1 MGDYGEGKMGRKV
14 VCMLLV
20 GLMLISSLDVML
32 FARLSLAQAG
42 KESFSSQTPIGEA
55 KKVAPQ
61 NRVYPQYDSLK
72 DSSEACGI
80 QKSDALDSSSHSSSM
95 TNKLSLNDTSKW
107 KDYAYVKD
115 DKTRLIVGINDSKPA
130 NVAKLERI
138 AEEHEAKIVSTFSI
152 RGTLRAVVVELL
164 LSSVA
169 AFAEDIRN
177 VGLASYVEPNMKV
190 QAYLVPNDPYWSLQW
205 GPQKI
210 EAEWAWNTTVGN
222 YDVIV
227 AVVDTG
233 VYYTHV
239 DIAPNYVALGY
250 DWVNNDP
257 DPIDDHGHGT
267 HCAGIIAAVLNNNM
281 GIAGLAQVR
290 VMAEKVLDSGGS
302 GYWDWVANGI
312 VHAADHGARIIS
324 MSLGGYGESELVHE
338 AVRYAHDAGV
348 LVIAAAGNDNTNTK
362 SYPAAY
368 EEVIAV
374 AATDQYDNKAYFS
387 NWGNW
392 IELAAPGV
400 DIISTT
406 PWGYES
412 WSGTSMA
419 CPHVAGLAALVWSWY
434 PSRSR
439 DWLRLWLRYTANDLG
454 EPGFDEYFG
463 YGRINARKAFQQPPP
478 GHELI
483 AYEWRTPPYVGS
495 GSSGIV
501 NATVLN
507 FGESNETNV
516 TVQLLANETIVNST
530 LIGVVAAGESA
541 EVGLTWNPV
550 VEGIYNLTL
559 YVLPVSGE
567 VDLENNLLQRFIYV
581 GFPVIA
587 VVLHSAGNID
597 NDIITNWQILN
608 SEWHSFGE
616 AMVYIDYS
624 SLNKPDI
631 TYQDIAAT
639 EADVLI
645 ISCAYD
651 PYAGWEFTD
660 SEIEA
665 IKRYVHEGHGLIAT
679 AGTLYNT
686 VPNNNKLASMFG
698 LKEAI
703 TWDATSTDL
712 LHLLNT
718 SHPIFANVPNPLV
731 FPDVGTSLPYDR
743 RWDSNELTDGRYL
756 ALGHYQESAIVT
768 FRGLVYISPWLEK
781 IPPYY
786 QHHLQLLYNA
796 IMWSRYQRPQ
806 HELVVSLEAPKRLNP
821 SDSIWLNATVSNFGR
836 INETDVLLQL
846 LINGAPVDSVTIPE
860 LPVDSSYTLSH
871 LWTPT
876 SQGLYNITA
885 YAPPI
890 VGEEITQNNVA
901 QEQALALLIS
911 LQNVLVYS
919 DDAYVTP
926 SQRYVIVALDNLGVN
941 YTYVADDPW
950 GFGTA
955 LVSQQWDLVIVDH
968 CNYYAM
974 GNYWTELES
983 YVRNGGSL
991 ILSTFDVD
999 GSHSEYTTLWETLG
1013 VHWVSDMWT
1022 PEPVY
1027 RWAPSHPVF
1036 TFPNT
1041 VGDLTSYS
1049 EGYGD
1054 NGDHVAA
1061 TTGTA
1066 IAGFAASPAQDRA
1079 ALVEGNTYPTMLFS
1093 FLLDEFRYD
1102 QDGDGKLDA
1111 VELWENTIAY
1121 LAKGY
1126 EHDLVVSLD
1135 APSSLQ
1141 MGDTTTLN
1149 ATVRNRGNNNETNV
1163 ELFLLV
1169 NSTVVD
1175 SATISELVAGESYTL
1190 SHEWTPGT
1198 GNFNI
1203 TVYASPV
1210 PEEEQTANN
1219 VVTKTTRVYFYM
1231 RLYLPNEWVGGGSPM
1246 GWQADDSSW
1255 QYTLPFDFPFYGIGY
1270 RTIYISSNGLITFTG
1285 PDSSYGNGVSG
1296 LASKLALAVAWDD
1309 WVSYDIYIW
1318 ENSTHVGIRWYVR
1331 HYGSSIVAN
1340 FEAIL
1345 RADGV
1350 IQCNYGYSDG
1360 EVSTTIGISNGEG
1373 HMIAEDVTT
1382 INSIHTIVFTPFQ
1395 LEHELI
1401 VELVAPP
1408 LVRPGDSAI
1417 LNATVHNMGCNNET
1431 NVAFRMLI
1439 NDAVVNSI
1447 IIPELTSGTSYT
1459 MNHVW
1464 TPTLE
1469 GTYNVTAYAPPV
1481 PDEATATN
1489 NIATRAVDVR
1499 TVKYVLF
1506 DQTHGTDS
1514 ITNYNVW
1521 TASLTER
1528 GYVVETHTNSPISSD
1543 LLGRYD
1549 VFVIPQ
1555 ATSGYWSDELLAI
1568 RNFVTCGGGLLTIG
1582 DDIPWIYD
1590 QLTSFTGIYWQ
1601 SGGYGGITTDII
1613 PHPVTS
1619 GVMSVYLSD
1628 PATVIY
1634 AYMAAQSLIRDT
1646 AQNIMLAASEHY
1658 SGKVIGFAD
1667 EGSLWDYS
1675 ISQADN
1681 LRLADNMIDWLA
1693 ISIELEHDLAASL
1706 DAPETLGRCE
1716 SALLNATVYN
1726 RGLSNETNVGLQLL
1740 VDGTVVESAVIPE
1753 LPSHASHTI
1762 VHSWNSSIWG
1772 INYGICAYTW
1782 PVAGEN
1788 LTVNNILRKVVY
1800 ISLYTRT
1807 YHPPQWIGGG
1817 SSMGWHADDSSWQY
1831 DLPFSFPFYE
1841 AYYGTIFVSSN
1852 GLITFTGP
1860 DSSYT
1865 NDISGLATKM
1875 ALAIAWDDWVSDS
1888 PYDIYIWENSTHVGI
1903 RWEVRYIGSSTVAN
1917 FEAILYANGTI
1928 QFNYAYN
1935 DGAISATIGISNGAG
1950 DILAQDLTDL
1960 SYINTVV
1967 LSPLPYAHDVAIQ
1980 DVTASPANVYVGQAV
1995 GINVTVKNEGETAEN
2010 FTVEVYYNET
2020 SSPSLEGLIDER
2032 DAYLDPGQSVLL
2044 YFVWNTTGL
2053 QTGNYTIKAVIPP
2066 VLGETD
2072 TSDNTFIDG
2081 VVQVIWKHD
2090 VAVIGIVSGRAWVY
2104 HGHIVVVSVTISDRG
2119 DFNETVKVTL
2129 YCNMSAGEAIGVQT
2143 VNLSIGE
2150 NETLVFAWDTDTVA
2164 YCHSYTL
2171 TAVAEI
2177 SDDCTP
2183 ADNILDSPTTVKV
2196 RIMGDVN
2203 GDDYVGIDDIF
2214 AAAEHFG
2221 QTPEEPRWNSD
2232 ADLNLDEYIGIDDI
2246 YMVAS
2251 NFGQPH

>member
-1 MGDYGEGKMGRKV
+1 MRRKL
-14 VCMLLV
+14 VCIFLV
-20 GLMLISSLDVML
+20 TLIFVSSLDIML
-32 FARLSLAQAG
+32 FARPSLVQAREEPFSKQSPNG
-42 KESFSSQTPIGEA
+42 ETKE
-55 KKVAPQ
+55 VAPL
-61 NRVYPQYDSLK
+61 NRERSQCDSLK
-72 DSSEACGI
+72 DPKEAVNAKESG
-80 QKSDALDSSSHSSSM
+80 ALSSSSHSSSI
-95 TNKLSLNDTSKW
+95 TNKLSFNDTSKW
-107 KDYAYVKD
+107 KNFAYVKD
-115 DKTRLIVGINDSKPA
+115 DKTRLIVGINNSKPA
-130 NVAKLERI
+130 NIVELEKI
-138 AEEHEAKIVSTFSI
+138 AEKHGAKIVNTFSI
-152 RGTLRAVVVELL
+152 RGTLRAVVVELQ

-169 AFAEDIRN
+169 TFSEDIRE

-190 QAYLVPNDPYWSLQW
+190 QAYLVPNDPYWNLQW

-233 VYYTHV
+233 IYYPHP

-250 DWVNNDP
+250 DWVNNDA

-267 HCAGIIAAVLNNNM
+267 HCAGIVAAVLNNNI
-281 GIAGLAQVR
+281 GTAGLAQVR
-290 VMAEKVLDSGGS
+290 VMAEKALNSEGS

-312 VHAADHGARIIS
+312 VHAVDHGARIIS

-338 AVRYAHDAGV
+338 AVRYAHEAGV
-348 LVIAAAGNDNTNTK
+348 LVVAAAGNDNTNMK

-368 EEVIAV
+368 EGVIAV
-374 AATDQYDNKAYFS
+374 AATDQYDGKAYFS
-387 NWGNW
+387 NWGDW

-419 CPHVAGLAALVWSWY
+419 CPHVAGLAALIWSWY

-439 DWLRLWLRYTANDLG
+439 DWLRLWLRYTADDLG
-454 EPGFDEYFG
+454 EPCFDVYFG
-463 YGRINARKAFQQPPP
+463 YGRINARKAFLQPPP
-478 GHELI
+478 GHEMI
-483 AYEWRTPPYVGS
+483 AYEWETLPYVEP

-501 NATVLN
+501 NATILN

-516 TVQLLANETIVNST
+516 AVQLLANGTIVDST
-530 LIGVVAAGESA
+530 LIGVVATGESA
-541 EVGLTWNPV
+541 GVSLAWNPV

-559 YVLPVSGE
+559 YVMPVPGE
-567 VDLENNLLQRFIYV
+567 ANPENNILQKFIYV
-581 GFPVIA
+581 GFPVVA

-597 NDIITNWQILN
+597 NDIITNWQVLN
-608 SEWHSFGE
+608 GEWRSFGE
-616 AMVYIDYS
+616 VMVYVDYT

-639 EADVLI
+639 KADVLI
-645 ISCAYD
+645 VSCAYD

-665 IKRYVHEGHGLIAT
+665 IKRYVYEGHGLIAT
-679 AGTLYNT
+679 AGTLYSR

-698 LKEAI
+698 LNEAN

-718 SHPIFANVPNPLV
+718 SHPVFANVPNPLV
-731 FPDVGTSLPYDR
+731 FPDVVTSLPYDR
-743 RWDSNELTDGRYL
+743 RWDSNELTNGRYL

-768 FRGLVYISPWLEK
+768 FKGLVYISPWLEK

-796 IMWSRYQRPQ
+796 IVWSRYQRPQ

-836 INETDVLLQL
+836 PNEIDVQLQL
-846 LINGAPVDSVTIPE
+846 LINGALVDSVTIPE
-860 LPVDSSYTLSH
+860 LLVDSSYTFSH

-876 SQGLYNITA
+876 AQGVYNITA

-890 VGEEITQNNVA
+890 LGEEITQNNVA
-901 QEQALALLIS
+901 KEQALALLIS
-911 LQNVLVYS
+911 LRNVLVYS
-919 DDAYVTP
+919 DDAAVTS
-926 SQRYVIVALDNLGVN
+926 SQRYVIVALDDLGIN

-955 LVSQQWDLVIVDH
+955 LVSQPWDLVIVDH
-968 CNYYAM
+968 CNYFAM
-974 GNYWTELES
+974 GNYWNELES

-999 GSHSEYTTLWETLG
+999 GSNSEYTTLWETLG

-1054 NGDHVAA
+1054 NGDHVTA

-1111 VELWENTIAY
+1111 VELWENTIVY

-1126 EHDLVVSLD
+1126 EHDLAVSLD

-1149 ATVRNRGNNNETNV
+1149 ATVRNRGNNNETDV
-1163 ELFLLV
+1163 RLFLLI
-1169 NSTVVD
+1169 NSSLVG
-1175 SATISELVAGESYTL
+1175 SATISELATGESYTL
-1190 SHEWTPGT
+1190 SHEWTPTT
-1198 GNFNI
+1198 GNYNI
-1203 TVYASPV
+1203 TVYALPV

-1219 VVTKTTRVYFYM
+1219 VVAKTTRVYFYM

-1246 GWQADDSSW
+1246 GWHADDSSW

-1285 PDSSYGNGVSG
+1285 PDSSYSNDVSR
-1296 LASKLALAVAWDD
+1296 LAGKLALAIAWDD
-1309 WVSYDIYIW
+1309 WVSDGSYDIYIW
-1318 ENSTHVGIRWYVR
+1318 DNSTHVGIRWEVR

-1345 RADGV
+1345 RVDGV
-1350 IQCNYGYSDG
+1350 VQCNYGYSDG
-1360 EVSTTIGISNGEG
+1360 EISATIGISNGQG
-1373 HMIAEDVTT
+1373 HIIAEDVTT

-1401 VELVAPP
+1401 VELVTPQ
-1408 LVRPGDSAI
+1408 LVRPGDSSI
-1417 LNATVHNMGCNNET
+1417 LNATVYNIGRNNET
-1431 NVAFRMLI
+1431 NVALHMLI
-1439 NDAVVNSI
+1439 NDAVVSSI
-1447 IIPELTSGTSYT
+1447 TIPELTSGTSYT
-1459 MNHVW
+1459 MNHMW

-1469 GTYNVTAYAPPV
+1469 GTYNVTAYAPAV
-1481 PDEATATN
+1481 PDEATTTN
-1489 NIATRAVDVR
+1489 NVATRAVNVR
-1499 TVKYVLF
+1499 TVKYLLF

-1514 ITNYNVW
+1514 ITNYDVW
-1521 TASLTER
+1521 TASLIER
-1528 GYVVETHTNSPISSD
+1528 GYVVETCTNGPISSG
-1543 LLGRYD
+1543 LLERYD
-1549 VFVIPQ
+1549 VFIIPQ
-1555 ATSGYWSDELLAI
+1555 ATSGYTSDELLAI
-1568 RNFVTCGGGLLTIG
+1568 RDFVSCGCGLLTIG

-1590 QLTSFTGIYWQ
+1590 QLTSFAGITWQ

-1619 GVMSVYLSD
+1619 GVASVYLSD
-1628 PATVIY
+1628 PIAVMYVVET
-1634 AYMAAQSLIRDT
+1634 AQSLIRDP
-1646 AQNIMLAASEHY
+1646 AQSIMLAASEHY

-1667 EGSLWDYS
+1667 EGSLWSYG

-1693 ISIELEHDLAASL
+1693 IPIELEHDLAASL
-1706 DAPETLGRCE
+1706 DAPETLGRGE
-1716 SALLNATVYN
+1716 STFLNATVYN
-1726 RGLSNETNVGLQLL
+1726 RGLSSEIDVRLQLL
-1740 VDGTVVESAVIPE
+1740 IGGAVVESVIVPE
-1753 LPSHASHTI
+1753 LPSHASYTV
-1762 VHSWNSSIWG
+1762 VHLWNSSIWG
-1772 INYGICAYTW
+1772 INYSICAYAW
-1782 PVAGEN
+1782 PVVGES
-1788 LTVNNILRKVVY
+1788 LTVNNMQAKTVY

-1807 YHPPQWIGGG
+1807 YQPPQWIDGGNP
-1817 SSMGWHADDSSWQY
+1817 MGWHADDSSWQY
-1831 DLPFSFPFYE
+1831 NLPFSFPFYE
-1841 AYYGTIFVSSN
+1841 VYYTTIYVSSN
-1852 GLITFTGP
+1852 GLIAFNGP
-1860 DSSYT
+1860 DSSLG
-1865 NDISGLATKM
+1865 NSKQELAYK
-1875 ALAIAWDDWVSDS
+1875 LAVASAWDDWVSDY
-1888 PYDIYIWENSTHVGI
+1888 PYDIYICEDSTHVGI
-1903 RWEVRYIGSSTVAN
+1903 GWYVRHFGSSTVAS
-1917 FEAILYANGTI
+1917 FEVTLYANGTM

-1935 DGAISATIGISNGAG
+1935 DGPISATIGISNGAG
-1950 DILAQDLTDL
+1950 EIIAQDLTDL
-1960 SYINTVV
+1960 NCINTIVF
-1967 LSPLPYAHDVAIQ
+1967 SPLPYTHDLAIH
-1980 DVTASPANVYVGQAV
+1980 DVTAYPANVYVGQTV
-1995 GINVTVKNEGETAEN
+1995 GINVTAKNEGETAEN
-2010 FTVEVYYNET
+2010 FTVKVYYNET
-2020 SSPSLEGLIDER
+2020 SSLLEGLIGER
-2032 DAYLDPGQSVLL
+2032 DVYLNPGESVPL
-2044 YFVWNTTGL
+2044 YFEWNTTGL
-2053 QTGNYTIKAVIPP
+2053 QTGNYNITAVIPP

-2090 VAVIGIVSGRAWVY
+2090 VAIIGIVSSRAWVY
-2104 HGHIVVVSVTISDRG
+2104 HGHIMAVNVTISNKG
-2119 DFNETVKVTL
+2119 DFNETVEVTL
-2129 YCNMSAGEAIGVQT
+2129 YCNMSADEAIGVQT
-2143 VNLSIGE
+2143 LNLSIGE
-2150 NETLVFAWDTDTVA
+2150 NKTLVFAWDTGTVA

-2177 SDDCTP
+2177 TDDSTL
-2183 ADNILDSPTTVKV
+2183 ADNVLESPTTVKV
-2196 RIMGDVN
+2196 RIMGDIN

-2214 AAAEHFG
+2214 EAAQYFG
-2221 QTPEEPRWNSD
+2221 QTPDQLRWNPD
-2232 ADLNLDEYIGIDDI
+2232 ADLNLDEYVGIDDI
-2246 YMVAS
+2246 YMVAG